1 MVLSDNSISEA
12 RRANSILRT
21 DNLQDQLEVVLKSD
35 GTRSDVYPHNLH
47 SLFNYDGQDIFYALI
62 ATLIIESR

>member
-1 MVLSDNSISEA
+1 MNNPISEA

-21 DNLQDQLEVVLKSD
+21 DNLQDQLVVVLKSD

-47 SLFNYDGQDIFYALI
+47 SLFNYDGQNFPWL
-62 ATLIIESR
+62 